1 MQTDALHHFVKEW
14 KLLQNASFSTRND
27 LPSPYFWENFGRF
40 RRSDCKIARTRLIG
54 DAMSN
59 SPTSHAALLKW
70 VSEITAL
77 CTPDSV
83 EWCDGSQAE
92 WDRLTSL
99 LVEKGTFTRLNPKT
113 RPNCFLARST
123 TSDVAR
129 VEDRTFIC
137 SETPAG
143 AGPTNHWADPAEM
156 RAKMTDKFRGSM
168 KGRTMYV
175 IPFCMGPLDSPL
187 AKIGVEITDS
197 AYVVVN
203 MRIMCHMGAHVL
215 KRLEQEAAG
224 TISNKRDGFGSFI
237 PCLHSVGAPLAAA
250 QADTTWPC
258 NDDKY
263 IVHFPATCEI
273 MSFGSGYGG
282 NALLGKKCLALRIAS
297 NIARDNKWMA
307 EHMLIVG
314 VHAPDGTTNYLSVA
328 FPSAC
333 GKTNLAMLIPPKA
346 YLDAGWKTSI
356 VGDDIAWL
364 WPHEDGKLH
373 AINPETGYFGVA
385 PGTAYDTNP
394 LAMESIKANAIFTNV
409 GLTDDGDIWWEGMS
423 KTPPAH
429 LIDWT
434 GQDWTPDCGRTAA
447 HANARFTAPAVQ
459 CPTIDSNWQNP
470 DGVPIDGIVFGGR
483 RATTMPLIFQALD
496 WNHGVYVGATMGSEM
511 TAAAAGTL
519 GKVRRDPMAML
530 PFCGYNM
537 GDYFGHWLEMSQYVS
552 KLPQI
557 FHVNWFRKSAEG
569 KFLWPGYGE
578 NMRVLEW
585 IVKRCNGQANATK
598 TQVGGSPSF
607 AEFNTDGLDGF
618 TQEVFEQ
625 VMALDS
631 AEWQAEIAGQEEFFA
646 SLGDHLPKELVRQ
659 RELLA
664 ARMA

>member
-1 MQTDALHHFVKEW
+1 MT
-14 KLLQNASFSTRND
+14 
-27 LPSPYFWENFGRF
+27 
-40 RRSDCKIARTRLIG
+40 
-54 DAMSN
+54 N
-59 SPTSHAALLKW
+59 SHTSHAALEKW
-70 VSEITAL
+70 VADMTAL

-99 LVEKGTFTRLNPKT
+99 LVEKGTFTRLNPEK

-137 SETPAG
+137 SKTAVG
-143 AGPTNHWADPAEM
+143 AGPTNHWADPDEM
-156 RAKMTDKFRGSM
+156 RAKLTEKFKGCM

-203 MRIMCHMGAHVL
+203 MRIMCHMGANVL
-215 KRLEQEAAG
+215 KRLEDEASGAV
-224 TISNKRDGFGSFI
+224 NHKRDGFGTFI
-237 PCLHSVGAPLAAA
+237 PCLHSVGAPLAPG
-250 QADTTWPC
+250 QTDTTWPC

-263 IVHFPATCEI
+263 IVHFPETREI
-273 MSFGSGYGG
+273 MSYGSGYGG

-297 NIARDNKWMA
+297 NIAHDNKWMA

-333 GKTNLAMLIPPKA
+333 GKTNLAMLIPPKS

-385 PGTAYDTNP
+385 PGTAYETNP

-409 GLTDDGDIWWEGMS
+409 ALTDDGDVWWEGMS

-434 GQDWTPDCGRTAA
+434 GQEWTPDCGRVAA

-459 CPTIDSNWQNP
+459 CPTIDPNWQNP
-470 DGVPIDGIVFGGR
+470 DGVPIDAIVFGGR
-483 RATTMPLIFQALD
+483 RATTMPLIFQAFD
-496 WNHGVYVGATMGSEM
+496 WTHGVYIGATMGSEM

-537 GDYFGHWLEMSQYVS
+537 GDYFAHWLEMANYI
-552 KLPQI
+552 KHLPQI
-557 FHVNWFRKSAEG
+557 FHVNWFRKTAEG
-569 KFLWPGYGE
+569 KFLWPGYGD

-585 IVKRCNGQANATK
+585 IVKRSNGQASATE
-598 TQVGGSPSF
+598 TTIGLSPSF
-607 AEFNTDGLDGF
+607 DEFNSAGINGF
-618 TQEVFEQ
+618 TQETFTQ
-625 VMALDS
+625 VMALDK
-631 AEWQAEIAGQEEFFA
+631 AEWQAEIDGQGEFFA
-646 SLGDHLPKELVRQ
+646 SLGEQLPKALADQ
-659 RELLA
+659 RDLLA
-664 ARMA
+664 ARLS